1 MTDDVAVLDAL
12 RAAILDGEY
21 AAGQRLVEVDLCER
35 FGASRFAVRAA
46 IPVLASEGLVE
57 LQRHRGA
64 RVRVIP
70 LAEAIEITEVRRL
83 LEGLTAAR
91 AAERVT
97 TAQAGQLEQIIVEMR
112 EAVAAAELLRYSD
125 ANARLHGLVRAIA
138 AHQTATGILER
149 LRAQMVR
156 HQFALSLVPGRPRCR
171 WPSTSASSRRSP
183 PGTRRRRRPPWRSTS
198 PASSTR
204 CAACRPVTRA
214 SRQHPLA
221 APGGPRELDA
231 DR

>member
-1 MTDDVAVLDAL
+1 MTEDVAVLDAL
-12 RAAILDGEY
+12 RAAILDGEF

-35 FGASRFAVRAA
+35 FGCSRFAVRAA

-91 AAERVT
+91 AAQRVT
-97 TAQAGQLEQIIVEMR
+97 VAQAAELEQIITEMR
-112 EAVAAAELLRYSD
+112 DAVSAAELLRYSE
-125 ANARLHGLVRAIA
+125 ANARLHGLIRAIA
-138 AHQTATGILER
+138 AHRTATGILER

-156 HQFALSLVPGRPRCR
+156 HQFALALAPGRPAVSLAQHERIAAAILAR
-171 WPSTSASSRRSP
+171 DPAQAEAAMREHITSVIDALSSLPTDRAGLAYGGLD
-183 PGTRRRRRPPWRSTS
+183 GTGRTARK
-198 PASSTR
+198 
-204 CAACRPVTRA
+204 
-214 SRQHPLA
+214 
-221 APGGPRELDA
+221 
-231 DR
+231 